1 MNTEKIVQLKDKYT
15 GRLIGNVPI
24 SQGKTVDECI
34 RHLKGKATND
44 GGIIIRGSM
53 YDHDGLVAIERK
65 ISDDKI
71 YLYAGEGS
79 YYSCADDFA
88 SDCAQSFDYM
98 DLETEDVDMTF
109 FEQLRI
115 LWYVMHDPFTALLEK
130 MELTEADCSIRFC
143 IPLNTIR
150 GWIRGEEPI
159 PAYVRLMMAEAVG
172 LLAIRNLA

>member
-1 MNTEKIVQLKDKYT
+1 MNTEKIMQLKDKYT
-15 GRLIGNVPI
+15 GQLIGNVPI

-34 RHLKGKATND
+34 RHLKGKATDD

-71 YLYAGEGS
+71 YLYAGESS
-79 YYSCADDFA
+79 YYSCADDFV

-98 DLETEDVDMTF
+98 DPEADDVDMALV
-109 FEQLRI
+109 EQLRM
-115 LWYVMHDPFTALLEK
+115 LWHTMQDPFAELLEK

-159 PAYVRLMMAEAVG
+159 PAYVRLMMAEAAG
-172 LLAIRNLA
+172 LLTIRNLA